1 MPNISTLPPKR
12 VMWTEFSSCLST
24 PVVSIVRSAPRPSVA
39 AGDGEVGAQLFGH
52 RALLGAAR
60 DADDARAARLREL
73 HVQLAG
79 DAQADDGDGVAG
91 ERLDLPLRVQAGGED
106 LDQRRGAVVNR
117 VRQPE

>member
-24 PVVSIVRSAPRPSVA
+24 PVVSIVRSAPLGRLPHLRDDIVA

-106 LDQRRGAVVNR
+106 LDQRR
-117 VRQPE
+117 